1 MGTIIE
7 KNKREK
13 EQKLYKGAYDLF
25 LEQGIENTRV
35 DQIAK
40 RAGVAKGTFYL
51 YFEDKHDLINKLV
64 HRKSYKLAKEGLE
77 KTRDEHFTNFEDAIL
92 YFTNYIIEYLKEN
105 RLMLKIITK
114 NLSNGI
120 YKETSDSNL
129 EGMEEVN
136 SILEIFIKNLEQKGY
151 SEEES
156 KLTLYMIIELVG
168 SICYNSI
175 IFNEPTD
182 IDTIKP
188 VLFKKIINMIN

>member
-1 MGTIIE
+1 MGTTVE

-40 RAGVAKGTFYL
+40 KAGVAKGTFYL
-51 YFEDKHDLINKLV
+51 YFEDKHDLIKKLI

-77 KTRDEHFTNFEDAIL
+77 KTRDMHFEKFEDSII
-92 YFTNYIIEYLKEN
+92 YFINYIIEYLKEN

-114 NLSNGI
+114 NFSNGL
-120 YKETSDSNL
+120 YTDERDKNL
-129 EGMEEVN
+129 EGIEEVN
-136 SILEIFIKNLEQKGY
+136 SILEIFISNLKKKGY

-156 KLTLYMIIELVG
+156 RLTLYMIIELVG
-168 SICYNSI
+168 SIAYNSI

-182 IDTIKP
+182 IDNIKP
-188 VLFKKIINMIN
+188 ILFKKIIGMIN

>member
-13 EQKLYKGAYDLF
+13 EQKLYKGAYELF

-40 RAGVAKGTFYL
+40 KAGVAKGTFYL

-77 KTRDEHFTNFEDAIL
+77 KTRDKHFINFEDAIL

-114 NLSNGI
+114 NLSNGL
-120 YKETSDSNL
+120 YKEVSDSSLEGIEEVDSILKIFVNNL
-129 EGMEEVN
+129 E
-136 SILEIFIKNLEQKGY
+136 KKGY

-168 SICYNSI
+168 SVCYNSI

-188 VLFKKIINMIN
+188 VLFKKIINMIS

>member
-40 RAGVAKGTFYL
+40 KAGVAKGTFYL
-51 YFEDKHDLINKLV
+51 YFEDKHDLITKLV

-77 KTRDEHFTNFEDAIL
+77 KTRDKHFTNFEDSIL

-114 NLSNGI
+114 NLSNGL
-120 YKETSDSNL
+120 YKETLDSNL
-129 EGMEEVN
+129 EGIEEVN
-136 SILEIFIKNLEQKGY
+136 NILEIFVNTLKKKGY

-168 SICYNSI
+168 SVCYNSI

-188 VLFKKIINMIN
+188 ILFKKIINMIN

>member
-1 MGTIIE
+1 MGTTVE

-40 RAGVAKGTFYL
+40 KAGVAKGTFYL
-51 YFEDKHDLINKLV
+51 YFEDKHDLIKKLI

-77 KTRDEHFTNFEDAIL
+77 KTRDMHFEKFEDSII
-92 YFTNYIIEYLKEN
+92 YFINYIIEYLKEN

-114 NLSNGI
+114 NFSNGL
-120 YKETSDSNL
+120 YTDKGDKNL
-129 EGMEEVN
+129 EGIEEVN
-136 SILEIFIKNLEQKGY
+136 SILEIFISNLKKKGY

-156 KLTLYMIIELVG
+156 RLTLYMIIELVG
-168 SICYNSI
+168 SIAYNSI

-182 IDTIKP
+182 IDSIKP
-188 VLFKKIINMIN
+188 ILFKKIIGMIN